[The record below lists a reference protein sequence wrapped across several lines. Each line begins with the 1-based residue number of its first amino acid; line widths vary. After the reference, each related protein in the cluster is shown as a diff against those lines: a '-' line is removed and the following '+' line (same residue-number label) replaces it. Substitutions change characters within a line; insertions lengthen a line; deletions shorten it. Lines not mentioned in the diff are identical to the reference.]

1 MGTANGIDLP
11 AEPDTGSSPGGG
23 DQSLTVET
31 AAAHAVETAAAD
43 QYAMRKD
50 LGWLGADSINPSTG
64 GTVEEVAPVLVLAK
78 AEAQV
83 DEDKE
88 VAIEAIEATSAD
100 EHPMR
105 KDMGWLGLSTT
116 EASDTLTSQL
126 NLKPGVGLIV
136 NFVSPESP
144 AAKAGFQ
151 KNDVL
156 VRIDDQSLVHPAQF
170 RKLVQGHKAGDS
182 IKVAFYRGGKEQ
194 TVSVTLGKAS
204 AAGTGSGEEKR
215 LLEFQFDGLKHAF
228 QDDGGLRD
236 QINIELKN
244 LRDVLGNLKVEQEV
258 KDAIRKSMDEA
269 RQAVRE
275 ALRNSTNA
283 EARKALEEISRARVI
298 VGDKPT
304 LIVSKGRKG
313 VKSMVKTDDSGTIV
327 LVANPKLRLTAHDKD
342 GKLLFDGSIDTKDE
356 RDKVPKDVWERVE
369 PMLEKMGKTV
379 TVEAE
384 EKDE

>member
-1 MGTANGIDLP
+1 
-11 AEPDTGSSPGGG
+11 
-23 DQSLTVET
+23 
-31 AAAHAVETAAAD
+31 
-43 QYAMRKD
+43 
-50 LGWLGADSINPSTG
+50 
-64 GTVEEVAPVLVLAK
+64 
-78 AEAQV
+78 
-83 DEDKE
+83 
-88 VAIEAIEATSAD
+88 
-100 EHPMR
+100 
-105 KDMGWLGLSTT
+105 
-116 EASDTLTSQL
+116 
-126 NLKPGVGLIV
+126 
-136 NFVSPESP
+136 
-144 AAKAGFQ
+144 
-151 KNDVL
+151 
-156 VRIDDQSLVHPAQF
+156 
-170 RKLVQGHKAGDS
+170 
-182 IKVAFYRGGKEQ
+182 
-194 TVSVTLGKAS
+194 
-204 AAGTGSGEEKR
+204 
-215 LLEFQFDGLKHAF
+215 LEFQLDGLKHAF

-275 ALRNSTNA
+275 ALRNSTNV

-298 VGDKPT
+298 VSDKPT

-369 PMLEKMGKTV
+369 PLLEKMGKTV